1 MEEFTQK
8 LKKKREELGLTLKEV
23 AWQLGVTQDA
33 IARIEVG
40 DFSGVEL
47 YVKSLLMRYC
57 EFLGVDTAEGLKAY
71 QKWKE
76 AAVSAEAQDEEQ
88 VQEERRYLGLEM
100 HDVIVLTMLYSV
112 AVILAIANWMVLS
125 SMNEFKRYTVFSVT
139 NTAAAPVVI
148 EVERDGALVE
158 RQKLLA
164 GEVIE
169 YRIGPKMAFN
179 FVTPG
184 GNVELSLGRKV
195 WKVNLNRFRVEVE
208 DGNAKSP

>member
-1 MEEFTQK
+1 MEEFAQK

-23 AWQLGVTQDA
+23 AWQFGVTQDT
-33 IARIEVG
+33 IARIEAG

-47 YVKSLLMRYC
+47 YMKSLLVRYC

-71 QKWKE
+71 QRWRE
-76 AAVSAEAQDEEQ
+76 AAALAEDQGEER
-88 VQEERRYLGLEM
+88 VQEGQQRMGLEV
-100 HDVIVLTMLYSV
+100 HNVIVLTMLYSV
-112 AVILAIANWMVLS
+112 AVILVIANWVVLS
-125 SMNEFKRYTVFSVT
+125 RMSEFKRYTVFSVT

-148 EVERDGALVE
+148 EVEKDGALVE
-158 RQKLLA
+158 RQALLT
-164 GEVIE
+164 GETVE
-169 YRIGPKMAFN
+169 YQLDPEMAFN

-208 DGNAKSP
+208 DGNAKGP